1 MDWGWLGRRWM
12 LVVLLPL
19 LAYVFSIPVSFI
31 VYAVSGNIRMASN
44 ILNDG
49 FNTCLGLGIVLFL
62 LYVALSI
69 VRPIKDA
76 PKVGLR
82 HVFPFYALFAVMM
95 LVLYEIVLSI
105 KHGTSF
111 ALPPMEGLALVAF
124 FDFTWSLIPTGLV
137 AIGLFVHNYAVKYSE
152 ELGRDLPHLPP
163 QALRGLLIALPIIP
177 ALTVALAFSIM
188 KSVLEASIV
197 TLTVG
202 LNAVIIFI
210 IFTLVYR
217 RSG

>member
-1 MDWGWLGRRWM
+1 M

-19 LAYVFSIPVSFI
+19 LAYILSIPVSFI
-31 VYAVSGNIRMASN
+31 AYAVSGNIKMASN

-82 HVFPFYALFAVMM
+82 HVFPFYVLFVVMV
-95 LVLYEIVLSI
+95 LALYEVVLSI
-105 KHGTSF
+105 KHSGSSV
-111 ALPPMEGLALVAF
+111 LPPMEGLALVAF
-124 FDFTWSLIPTGLV
+124 LDLTWSLIPTGLV

-163 QALRGLLIALPIIP
+163 QVLRGLLVALPAVP
-177 ALTVALAFSIM
+177 ALTIAFVFSII
-188 KSVLEASIV
+188 KSALQASII
-197 TLTVG
+197 TLIAELIT
-202 LNAVIIFI
+202 VIIFI
-210 IFTLVYR
+210 IFTVAYR